1 MSLMTTDENVPEF
14 LLSQGFS
21 AQSSRSC
28 RSAGRRRRNAIR
40 SFSTE
45 QIGTVDTPSYADNRQ
60 AAVSSDEVNNDSN
73 ATLTMDYDSLTA
85 DASMASGADMCRMNS
100 SKGNM
105 SSEETVITVLL
116 SILKGE
122 VYV

>member
-1 MSLMTTDENVPEF
+1 MSLMTTDENVPDF

-28 RSAGRRRRNAIR
+28 RSAGKRRRNAIR

-45 QIGTVDTPSYADNRQ
+45 QIGTVDASSYADNRQ
-60 AAVSSDEVNNDSN
+60 MTVSSDGVNNDSS
-73 ATLTMDYDSLTA
+73 ATLTMDYDSLTP
-85 DASMASGADMCRMNS
+85 DASVAAGADVCRVDSRKKPMLHEDN
-100 SKGNM
+100 
-105 SSEETVITVLL
+105 VIAALL

-122 VYV
+122 IYV